1 MFTFCSLPLYYN
13 CFNPLSRHKT
23 RSRYFITE
31 ISVSAVLLYT
41 LSNLSQVQ
49 HNESKSGVSSSL
61 TSSLP
66 QTKDQLIWLNVIIVR
81 EKLLLLMNNKNPPS
95 SLQHLLP
102 FLSPFVVEK
111 TEMSYN
117 LTLLCISGIR
127 ARNNTINNPHVYLS
141 MSLLRLIHCTG
152 CGWYYDDGGDDC
164 ILIHV

>member
-1 MFTFCSLPLYYN
+1 ML
-13 CFNPLSRHKT
+13 
-23 RSRYFITE
+23 
-31 ISVSAVLLYT
+31 AVLLCCCVI
-41 LSNLSQVQ
+41 SNLSPPPLQ

-81 EKLLLLMNNKNPPS
+81 EKLLLLLLMMNNKNPPS